1 MLTITNTHCINVK
14 RFLSFKRNKP
24 RDKHR
29 NNTEVGIAPTTSS
42 LNETKGIKLIIM
54 LSDISS
60 KKIGYSKITIKEVI
74 RIKNPMMEKRIARK
88 LS

>member
-1 MLTITNTHCINVK
+1 MLTIAKTICMKVK

-29 NNTEVGIAPTTSS
+29 NKTEVGITPVTSS
-42 LNETKGIKLIIM
+42 LNETKGSKLNTIF
-54 LSDISS
+54 SDISRR
-60 KKIGYSKITIKEVI
+60 KIGYSKITIKEVN
-74 RIKNPMMEKRIARK
+74 RIKKPITLKRIARK